1 MTMNE
6 DYTRGFPVDFDF
18 DAAIVALPTATPVE
32 LLAML
37 STWIDGAMVAD
48 PATLSA
54 VADKVAP
61 MIAGLQSW
69 IAEYQQAQQGRQ
81 GI

>member
-1 MTMNE
+1 MND
-6 DYTRGFPVDFDF
+6 DYTRGFPADFDF
-18 DAAIVALPTATPVE
+18 DAAIAALPAASPVE

-37 STWIDGAMVAD
+37 TTWIDGAMQAD

-61 MIAGLQSW
+61 MISGLQQW
-69 IAEYQQAQQGRQ
+69 VQEYQQAQQGRQ
-81 GI
+81 AP